1 MSTLGEILRDLSEN
15 APMTNKEIA
24 IQQMNEFK
32 SSERYEWMKLG
43 QAYYRN
49 QTKILEHKRMVI
61 GEGGALQEATNL
73 ANNKLVH
80 GFIRKLVDQ
89 KTGYLLSK
97 PFSIQTDGPDA
108 YKDYLHDIFGKQFQ
122 RQLKNLGK
130 ESINKGIGWL
140 QVYYDEN
147 GELSFKI
154 IPSEEIVPLW
164 KDNAHTELDAIVRFY
179 KQERYEAKKK
189 VTVTIIEFWDT
200 NGVLRF
206 TQDDVGTSERV
217 VDGVPSYHF
226 AVVKPGVD
234 ENGAETLV
242 EEGMNWEKVPFIP
255 FKYND
260 EEMPLVEMLKSLV
273 DDYDSRFSDNS
284 NNLEDLPNSI
294 FVVKN
299 YDGADLGEMRR
310 NMTQYRSVKVSG
322 DGGVDTLSLE
332 INTEAFTTHMDRLRK
347 AIYEFGRG
355 VDTQADKFGNSP
367 SGIALRFLYSDLD
380 MDANIIETEFQASLE
395 QLLWF
400 VDQHLYNTTNEDY
413 SDVDVTFLF
422 NRDIVINE
430 TEAINNVKNS
440 IGILSDETNIANHP
454 WTIETQEEMDRK
466 AKEQK
471 AAMEQFTSG
480 QYTFGQEQANPGGG
494 EDE

>member
-49 QTKILEHKRMVI
+49 QTKILDHKRMVI

-97 PFSIQTDGPDA
+97 PFSIQTDGSDD
-108 YKDYLHDIFGKQFQ
+108 YKDALHDIFGKQFQ
-122 RQLKNLGK
+122 RLLKNVGK
-130 ESINKGIGWL
+130 EAINNGIGWK
-140 QVYYDEN
+140 QVYYDEEGN
-147 GELSFKI
+147 LSFKI
-154 IPSEEIVPLW
+154 IPSTECVPLW
-164 KDNAHTELDAIVRFY
+164 KDNAHTELDAMVRFY
-179 KQERYEAKKK
+179 KQVQYEATKK
-189 VTVTIIEFWDT
+189 VEVTIIEFWDT
-200 NGVLRF
+200 RGVIRF
-206 TQDDVGTSERV
+206 TYDGLN
-217 VDGVPSYHF
+217 DGVRLEDGERGYHF
-226 AVVKPGVD
+226 SVIRPGVD
-234 ENGAETLV
+234 ESGAETLV

-395 QLLWF
+395 HLLWF
-400 VDQHLYNTTNEDY
+400 VDQHLYNTTGVDY
-413 SDVDVTFLF
+413 SDIDVTFLF

-440 IGILSDETNIANHP
+440 VGILSDETNLANHP
-454 WTIETQEEMDRK
+454 WTGDVQEEQERK
-466 AKEQK
+466 EKEQK
-471 AAMEQFTSG
+471 AAMEKFASG
-480 QYTFGQEQANPGGG
+480 QFAFDQQEQPGGG

>member
-1 MSTLGEILRDLSEN
+1 MSTLSEILRNLDEN
-15 APMTNKEIA
+15 SPMTNKEIA
-24 IQQMNEFK
+24 IEQMNTFK
-32 SSERYEWMKLG
+32 ATDKYKWMLEG

-140 QVYYDEN
+140 QVYYDEY

-189 VTVTIIEFWDT
+189 VTVTIVEFWDT

-217 VDGVPSYHF
+217 VDGNPGYHF
-226 AVVKPGVD
+226 SVIKPGLD
-234 ENGAETLV
+234 ETGAETLI

-273 DDYDSRFSDNS
+273 DDYDSRMSDNS
-284 NNLEDLPNSI
+284 NNLQDLPNSVYI
-294 FVVKN
+294 VKD
-299 YDGADLGEMRR
+299 YDGVDLGELRQ
-310 NMTQYRSVKVSG
+310 NMTQFRTIKVSG
-322 DGGVDTLSLE
+322 TGGVDTISLE

-400 VDQHLYNTTNEDY
+400 VDQHLYNTTNKDY
-413 SDVDVTFLF
+413 SDIDVTFLF

-430 TEAINNVKNS
+430 TEAITNVKDS
-440 IGILSDETNIANHP
+440 VGILSDETVIANHP
-454 WTIETQEEMDRK
+454 WTIEVQEEMDRK
-466 AKEQK
+466 QEENK
-471 AAMEQFTSG
+471 AAMEQFASG
-480 QYTFGQEQANPGGG
+480 QFAFDQQEQPGGG

>member
-1 MSTLGEILRDLSEN
+1 MSTLSEILRNLDEN
-15 APMTNKEIA
+15 SPMTNKEIA
-24 IQQMNEFK
+24 IEQMNTFK
-32 SSERYEWMKLG
+32 GTDKYKWMLEG

-49 QTKILEHKRMVI
+49 QTKILDHKRMVI

-206 TQDDVGTSERV
+206 TQDGVTTSERV
-217 VDGVPSYHF
+217 ADGEPGYHF
-226 AVVKPGVD
+226 FVVKPGLD
-234 ENGAETLV
+234 ETGAETLI
-242 EEGMNWEKVPFIP
+242 EGGMNWEKVPFIP

-273 DDYDSRFSDNS
+273 DDYDSRMSDNS
-284 NNLEDLPNSI
+284 NNLQDLPNSMYI
-294 FVVKN
+294 VKD
-299 YDGADLGEMRR
+299 YDGVDLGELRQ
-310 NMTQYRSVKVSG
+310 NMTQFRTIKVSG
-322 DGGVDTLSLE
+322 TGGVETISLE

-400 VDQHLYNTTNEDY
+400 VDQHLYNTTNADY
-413 SDVDVTFLF
+413 SDIDVTFLF

-454 WTIETQEEMDRK
+454 WTGDVQEEKERK
-466 AKEQK
+466 EKEQK
-471 AAMEQFTSG
+471 TAMEQFASG

>member
-1 MSTLGEILRDLSEN
+1 MSTLSEILRNLDEN
-15 APMTNKEIA
+15 SPMTNKEIA
-24 IQQMNEFK
+24 IEQMNTFK
-32 SSERYEWMKLG
+32 ASDKYQRMLEG
-43 QAYYRN
+43 HAYYRN

-61 GEGGALQEATNL
+61 GEGGVLQEATNL

-217 VDGVPSYHF
+217 VDGNPSYHF
-226 AVVKPGVD
+226 AVVKKGLD
-234 ENGAETLV
+234 ETGAETLI

-273 DDYDSRFSDNS
+273 DDYDSRMSDNS
-284 NNLEDLPNSI
+284 NNLEDLPNSVY
-294 FVVKN
+294 VVEG
-299 YDGADLGEMRR
+299 YDGTDPGEMRR
-310 NMTQYRSVKVSG
+310 NLMQYRSVKISNGGKVS
-322 DGGVDTLSLE
+322 TISLD

-400 VDQHLYNTTNEDY
+400 VDQHLYNTTGVDY
-413 SDVDVTFLF
+413 SDIDVTFLF

-440 IGILSDETNIANHP
+440 VGILSDETNIANHP
-454 WTIETQEEMDRK
+454 WTIEVEEELERK
-466 AKEQK
+466 EKEQK
-471 AAMEQFTSG
+471 AAMEQFASG
-480 QYTFGQEQANPGGG
+480 QFDFGQEQSNPGGG

>member
-1 MSTLGEILRDLSEN
+1 MSTLSEILRNLDEN
-15 APMTNKEIA
+15 SPMTNKEIA
-24 IQQMNEFK
+24 IEQMNTFK
-32 SSERYEWMKLG
+32 ATDKYKWMLEG

-226 AVVKPGVD
+226 AVVKPGSD

-284 NNLEDLPNSI
+284 NNLEDLPNSL

-310 NMTQYRSVKVSG
+310 NMTQYRSIKVSNE
-322 DGGVDTLSLE
+322 GGVETISLE

-400 VDQHLYNTTNEDY
+400 VDQHLYNTTGVDY
-413 SDVDVTFLF
+413 SDIDVTFLF

-454 WTIETQEEMDRK
+454 WTGDVQEEQERK
-466 AKEQK
+466 EKEQK
-471 AAMEQFTSG
+471 AAMEQFASG
-480 QYTFGQEQANPGGG
+480 QFAFDQQQASPGGG